1 MKRILLSASA
11 LMAAVALGA
20 PAHAL
25 DTNLIQNGNF
35 ALNDLADTD
44 TGVSDTFRLD
54 PSDSIADWTYNV
66 PGGPTANNGGL
77 MTVLVAAN
85 LNSDHNMNDTCCDLG
100 FWGSSNG
107 GVSTIT
113 APPSGDTFVLAQD
126 SAPENTAYLSQTI
139 NGLTEGKTYSL
150 TFEYAGAQLY
160 GFGGTMWNGA
170 TNEGVEVNLGGTY
183 DTSAPGGTQSQAYTG
198 GQTDVVYYDG
208 YADSIPSH
216 GFSGWQ
222 AVRMLFTATSVS
234 EVLNLETISTSSGE
248 PPFALVD
255 DLQMFAV
262 PEPATWTMM
271 ILGIGA
277 LGVLARRRRG
287 LAAVA
292 A

>member
-1 MKRILLSASA
+1 
-11 LMAAVALGA
+11 MAAVALGA

-25 DTNLIQNGNF
+25 NPNLIQNGNF
-35 ALNDLADTD
+35 ALNDLANTG
-44 TGVSDTFRLD
+44 TGVSDTFRLVT
-54 PSDSIADWTYNV
+54 SVTITDWTYNV

-85 LNSDHNMNDTCCDLG
+85 LNSDHNMDDTCCALG
-100 FWGSSNG
+100 LWGSSNG

-113 APPSGDTFVLAQD
+113 TPPSGDTFVLAQD
-126 SAPENTAYLSQTI
+126 SAPENTAYLSQTVT
-139 NGLTEGKTYSL
+139 GLTAGQTYAL

-160 GFGGTMWNGA
+160 GNGGDTWNGA

-198 GQTDVVYYDG
+198 GQTDVVHYDN

-222 AVRMLFTATSVS
+222 AVQMLFTATSSS
-234 EVLNLETISTSSGE
+234 EVLNLETISTSSSE

-255 DLQMFAV
+255 NLQMFAV

-271 ILGIGA
+271 ILGIGG
-277 LGVLARRRRG
+277 LGVLSRRQR
-287 LAAVA
+287 ATTAVA